1 LEIQTSTGSRH
12 GQINVS
18 LGFAAQAQ
26 ETGGNGSVV
35 PSPSGAAPGQPAI
48 TGHLAP
54 TGKTLPNPGV
64 PQASGTTDF
73 DRSVQ
78 KQDDRTQESICK
90 GC

>member
-1 LEIQTSTGSRH
+1 MPRATAVAIFLIAMSPGLAAH
-12 GQINVS
+12 GQE
-18 LGFAAQAQ
+18 A
-26 ETGGNGSVV
+26 GGGVA
-35 PSPSGAAPGQPAI
+35 PSASGAAPGQPAKAD
-48 TGHLAP
+48 HLAP

-73 DRSVQ
+73 DRTVQ